1 MKKFEKLQAKDLG
14 KGLHLAFES
23 IGMRDQMSI
32 ERSTGVDQSQISRI
46 FRGDF
51 RVASKNLLVLCKY
64 ANIALDQY
72 TKSQVKKNGVPPL
85 SFDKNRGGIL
95 DAFEQVW
102 DGSPE
107 HALALSRLILA
118 TRGLTSQTNVSIPQ
132 SLA

>member
-1 MKKFEKLQAKDLG
+1 MQKFEKLQAKYLG
-14 KGLHLAFES
+14 NMLHRAFES
-23 IGMRDQMSI
+23 IDMRDQMSI
-32 ERSTGVDQSQISRI
+32 ERATGVDQSQISRI

-64 ANIALDQY
+64 ANISPDQY
-72 TKSQVKKNGVPPL
+72 AKSQAKKNGAPPL
-85 SFDKNRGGIL
+85 SFDKNRGDIL

-102 DGSPE
+102 DGSPG

-118 TRGLTSQTNVSIPQ
+118 TRGLTSQTNVSNPQ